1 MGGDLVPTFR
11 RWGVLLIPLVAGSEE
26 VLGGEVRDEVAI
38 LLSVLE
44 GFSAKFGRERLLPYK
59 TV

>member
-11 RWGVLLIPLVAGSEE
+11 RWGVLLIPLVVGSEE
-26 VLGGEVRDEVAI
+26 VLGGEIWDEVAV

-44 GFSAKFGRERLLPYK
+44 GLLEKFGRERLLPYK
-59 TV
+59 